1 MQKILVGE
9 MYQWREGH
17 IQHLS
22 VLHKEGKNLPDPS
35 RGRYAAVWKVFS
47 QKLFLSSIII
57 SYPFFREPNSKQT
70 PTIVETLESGVLQK
84 NKYTLKFLFS
94 KQTLLKVSKSNFKTF
109 LRRICLE
116 KFLARI
122 FIFLDDK

>member
-1 MQKILVGE
+1 MSDMNIFFFLYVQKILVGE

-35 RGRYAAVWKVFS
+35 RGRYVAVWKVFS
-47 QKLFLSSIII
+47 QKLFLSSIIF

-70 PTIVETLESGVLQK
+70 PTIVETLESGVLQS
-84 NKYTLKFLFS
+84 YRFFKFMFIKWNMKLDILCFS
-94 KQTLLKVSKSNFKTF
+94 KQ
-109 LRRICLE
+109 
-116 KFLARI
+116 
-122 FIFLDDK
+122 

>member
-22 VLHKEGKNLPDPS
+22 VLHKEGKNLPDSS

-57 SYPFFREPNSKQT
+57 SYPFLGT
-70 PTIVETLESGVLQK
+70 
-84 NKYTLKFLFS
+84 
-94 KQTLLKVSKSNFKTF
+94 QTLNKPLQLLRLWKVASSRATGSSN
-109 LRRICLE
+109 LCLSSGT
-116 KFLARI
+116 
-122 FIFLDDK
+122 

>member
-47 QKLFLSSIII
+47 QKLFLSSIISI
-57 SYPFFREPNSKQT
+57 FREPNSKQT
-70 PTIVETLESGVLQK
+70 PTIVETL
-84 NKYTLKFLFS
+84 
-94 KQTLLKVSKSNFKTF
+94 
-109 LRRICLE
+109 
-116 KFLARI
+116 AP
-122 FIFLDDK
+122 